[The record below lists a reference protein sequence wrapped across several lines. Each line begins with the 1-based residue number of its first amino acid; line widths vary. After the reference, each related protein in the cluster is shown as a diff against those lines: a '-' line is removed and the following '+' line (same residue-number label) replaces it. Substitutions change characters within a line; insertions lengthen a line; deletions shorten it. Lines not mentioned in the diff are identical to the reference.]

1 MLIYLCKMYDRLR
14 SASTPQIDIHSRHC
28 LKSRSDLRVFS
39 NRRPSQILKSIVD
52 LLVRF
57 MASLD
62 VDL

>member
-1 MLIYLCKMYDRLR
+1 MYDRLR

-62 VDL
+62 VGL